1 MWCDGVRSVLDA
13 GLFIVSN
20 MRWLFGNFATAD
32 FRQIWPW
39 HVSRG
44 WNADFGHKFMKSFLS
59 GVICPPNPKLGGG
72 HSEQVTG
79 QGMHWRE
86 ILFTPRC
93 SSRSLDNFF
102 VRRTAATSQ
111 LPNFRILAYFPHTK
125 RQKSTFRWSAYS
137 RGVTSQ
143 NDYDFSVWQSKVQR
157 GAFRQRNFLATFGKR
172 AGDPQTCPNFRL
184 CGLLDM
190 QNVLALDTKTFPLGG
205 VQGRRVPYINLGPL
219 ISPKLPELERLI

>member
-59 GVICPPNPKLGGG
+59 GVIWPPNPKLGGG

-125 RQKSTFRWSAYS
+125 RQKSTFGDQPTAEGLHRRMITIFPCGS
-137 RGVTSQ
+137 RRSKGVPSG
-143 NDYDFSVWQSKVQR
+143 S
-157 GAFRQRNFLATFGKR
+157 GIFL
-172 AGDPQTCPNFRL
+172 RL
-184 CGLLDM
+184 L
-190 QNVLALDTKTFPLGG
+190 VSELGT
-205 VQGRRVPYINLGPL
+205 
-219 ISPKLPELERLI
+219 PKLAQIFAYAVCWTCRMYSLWIQKLFR